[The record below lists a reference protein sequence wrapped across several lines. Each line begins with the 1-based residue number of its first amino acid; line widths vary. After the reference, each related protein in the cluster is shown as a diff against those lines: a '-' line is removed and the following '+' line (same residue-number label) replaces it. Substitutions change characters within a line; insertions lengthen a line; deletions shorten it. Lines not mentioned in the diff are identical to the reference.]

1 MAGQKGRRNAAESPG
16 AGSPPAEPQIAPEA
30 SAASPVVTIKGAQ
43 TEVEALA
50 LYMGAKEQDPYP
62 RVPPALLNSAHI
74 EDYMLATA
82 MVFPYEPKRRKSAS
96 YAMRVGNRMAFYDPK
111 TPQQTPYRSLKA
123 GQTFELPPNSL
134 VYVQTKELFQLPNY
148 MAVRFNLHIEL
159 VHKGLLLGTGPLVD
173 PGFSGRLLIP
183 LHNMTASTYV
193 LAEDDELIWVEF
205 TKTSAHPHWLP
216 EAQARNMPGKPI
228 AQYADFPKPKTNM
241 RIEDYFERARRPHPS
256 KANFE
261 TYPFP
266 ANAIPNGVAEAQRLA
281 EDSKNEAETARK
293 AAASLQKYGFIGIL
307 VAIITTA
314 LPLAAL
320 LYSSWQMVQATVQMA
335 DGSNGKVQALTKQLA
350 EMRGAMAAHY
360 KVQAELMAR
369 EYCLDLLGKA
379 QPERL
384 AIMAQRLVAARRA
397 ANQSAAGIG
406 LPPPFPAMETGSRL
420 AVQCAPRP

>member
-1 MAGQKGRRNAAESPG
+1 VS
-16 AGSPPAEPQIAPEA
+16 
-30 SAASPVVTIKGAQ
+30 VIKGAQ
-43 TEVEALA
+43 TENEALE
-50 LYMGAKEQDPYP
+50 LYNETKERDPYP

-111 TPQQTPYRSLKA
+111 NPQQTPYHSLKER
-123 GQTFELPPNSL
+123 QTFELPPNSL
-134 VYVQTKELFQLPNY
+134 VFVQTKELFQLPNY

-205 TKTSAHPHWLP
+205 TKTSSHPDWLP
-216 EAQARNMPGKPI
+216 ASQARNMPGKPI
-228 AQYADFPKPKTNM
+228 ATYADFPKPKTKM
-241 RIEDYFERARRPHPS
+241 RIEDYFERARRPHES
-256 KANFE
+256 KDGFE
-261 TYPFP
+261 EYPFP

-281 EDSKNEAETARK
+281 EHSKNEAKAARK

-307 VAIITTA
+307 VAIVTTA

-320 LYSSWQMVQATVQMA
+320 LYSSWQMVQTTVQIA
-335 DGSNGKVQALTKQLA
+335 DGSNGKVQALTNQLS
-350 EMRGAMAAHY
+350 EMRTAIAAND
-360 KVQAELMAR
+360 KLQAELIER
-369 EYCLDLLGKA
+369 EYCLDLAIKA

-384 AIMAQRLVAARRA
+384 AVKMLRVVAARQA
-397 ANQSAAGIG
+397 ANRSAAGMG
-406 LPPPFPAMETGSRL
+406 LQSPFPVPATASSL
-420 AVQCAPRP
+420 AVQCTLRK